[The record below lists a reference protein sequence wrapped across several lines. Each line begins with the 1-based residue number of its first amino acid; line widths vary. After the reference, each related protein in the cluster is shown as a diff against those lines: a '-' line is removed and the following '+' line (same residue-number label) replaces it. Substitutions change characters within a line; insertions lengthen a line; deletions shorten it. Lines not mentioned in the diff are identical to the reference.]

1 MGLAGLSQGLNESAH
16 MKLFKHCLRGIL
28 VLLWFRL
35 HLPMQGPQV
44 RFLVGEL
51 RSHMPH
57 GQENQNTRQEQPC
70 NKLNKDLKI
79 VYIKK

>member
-1 MGLAGLSQGLNESAH
+1 MELVRLSQGLNELAH
-16 MKLFKHCLRGIL
+16 MKLLKHRLRDFL

-35 HLPMQGPQV
+35 HLPMQGLQV
-44 RFLVGEL
+44 QFL

-57 GQENQNTRQEQPC
+57 GQENQNTRQKQCC
-70 NKLNKDLKI
+70 NKLSKDLKI